1 MRARIK
7 HKSLSCPE
15 YLASSSSLESLEE
28 CKSPMPVQDGL
39 HSCWQCTCTIFAKHP
54 RSCLLLT
61 PP

>member
-1 MRARIK
+1 MV
-7 HKSLSCPE
+7 HLHSPDLQPLCQ
-15 YLASSSSLESLEE
+15 SSSSLESLEE